1 MTAYIINGQEFCRLA
16 QRATG
21 TTPVA
26 TFARLCDDL
35 HDTQGELSWTLQGG
49 HHPEGMDQLTMTV
62 SGEVSLV
69 CQRCLTPFTQVIDAH
84 SRLVLV
90 ADEVQAEELEQRLD
104 DESVDVIVGSSSM
117 DLLALVEDEAL
128 LALPLSPRHEVCPEG
143 ALSLG
148 DNNLESPFAVLN
160 KLKQ

>member
-1 MTAYIINGQEFCRLA
+1 MSAYIINGHVFCRLA

-26 TFARLCDDL
+26 NFARLCADL
-35 HDTQGELSWTLQGG
+35 HDHQGELSWTLQGG
-49 HHPEGMDQLTMTV
+49 HHPEGMDQLSMTV
-62 SGEVSLV
+62 SGEVRLV

-90 ADEVQAEELEQRLD
+90 ADEVQAEETEQRLD
-104 DESVDVIVGSSSM
+104 DESIDVIVGSSSM
-117 DLLALVEDEAL
+117 DLMALVEDEAL

-143 ALSLG
+143 ALNLG
-148 DNNLESPFAVLN
+148 DDKLESPFAILK
-160 KLKQ
+160 KLK